1 MSITAQKYPVI
12 YREDIAQDITTTDSS
27 FTRNDNLNLSQES
40 EYEATI
46 ETNNSK
52 KAAARIRHI
61 SVVHALVHSPS
72 P

>member
-1 MSITAQKYPVI
+1 M
-12 YREDIAQDITTTDSS
+12 TTTDSS
-27 FTRNDNLNLSQES
+27 FKRNDSLNLSQES